1 MGLPMLRTTNFFKD
15 ERGASLIEMTLVT
28 PFLVFLGL
36 GIAEFGQTFYHQHL
50 ITTGLRDASRYAA
63 RFPDPLAAAA
73 DAKDIAMTGSVGG
86 IEKRVSWWNAGDI
99 TISVQDVANPI
110 NAATGERTYRGA
122 DPIKVV
128 RVATSVNH
136 PGLGFLSVLGISS
149 PITINVQHEERVI
162 PDNPT

>member
-1 MGLPMLRTTNFFKD
+1 
-15 ERGASLIEMTLVT
+15 MTIVT

-86 IEKRVSWWNAGDI
+86 IEKRVS
-99 TISVQDVANPI
+99 
-110 NAATGERTYRGA
+110 
-122 DPIKVV
+122 
-128 RVATSVNH
+128 
-136 PGLGFLSVLGISS
+136 
-149 PITINVQHEERVI
+149 
-162 PDNPT
+162 